1 MDRSNHRK
9 RGSMGNISA
18 TDSGTGGAAS
28 NGRNSPAIPP
38 TASYLPN
45 APVNRS
51 SASSSSL
58 NTSMSNMSSFTAPPS
73 NIPTATGSSRLP
85 QQQQQQQQPL
95 QKLPYLQH
103 RSNFQPFD
111 PSLQLTPTGR
121 SPIQGSMSPSTTA
134 IPFNPSSALPTSFIP
149 GNAAVGALPNSKA
162 YTTRNIASTTPGVGV
177 SPLERSSYH
186 FSENPLFACD
196 WATVNNNSLDC
207 IALGS
212 YKEGF
217 INKLEIVYGKGVE
230 YEYAPPVVDV
240 YGNQFH
246 GYCDDI
252 DGGDNG
258 GFIFEKVADT
268 SLNYPVT
275 HVKWDPT
282 LLQGGGGNIHPFQRL
297 AASSDVLRLYKVTDL
312 GDAGY
317 NLVQTHVLANNATS
331 TGSSAVAADG
341 KDKINTSP
349 PVTSFDWN
357 STDTN
362 ILITSSVDTTCTVWD
377 LNRTHPHDD
386 FTESATI
393 KTQLI
398 AHDSEVFDVKFI
410 HKSTNVFASVGNDGS
425 MRVFDLRSL
434 EHSTIIYEPAPSPT
448 PPTRRHAS
456 LGSTSAPSSGQLPT
470 PAHSANY
477 NSKALL
483 RLSTS
488 NIDQHHLATF
498 GVNSSQIII
507 IDMRMPG
514 LPMATIDA
522 SSSSPIPSSVNLI
535 QWHPTS
541 NYLLSGGDDCQAL
554 VWDLNNLG
562 ATGSNYSSSTSLSN
576 GTGGGG
582 TNGHTNESGSS
593 AASVKNSG
601 GNGSIIDVPVLAYD
615 EDLEVNSVCWRQNS
629 GDYMGV
635 VSGKGFQA
643 VLI

>member
-1 MDRSNHRK
+1 M
-9 RGSMGNISA
+9 
-18 TDSGTGGAAS
+18 GGASS

-38 TASYLPN
+38 TVSYLPN
-45 APVNRS
+45 APANRS
-51 SASSSSL
+51 NVSSSSTSSSLL
-58 NTSMSNMSSFTAPPS
+58 NNSMSNMTSFAPPPS

-85 QQQQQQQQPL
+85 QQSSQQQQQQL
-95 QKLPYLQH
+95 QKSPYLQH
-103 RSNFQPFD
+103 RSTFQPFD

-134 IPFNPSSALPTSFIP
+134 VPFNPSSALPASYIP
-149 GNAAVGALPNSKA
+149 GSASAMGAGTLPNPKA
-162 YTTRNIASTTPGVGV
+162 YTTRNMASVTPGVGV
-177 SPLERSSYH
+177 SPVERSSYY
-186 FSENPLFACD
+186 FSESPLFACD
-196 WATVNNNSLDC
+196 WTTINNNSLDC

-217 INKLEIVYGKGVE
+217 VNKLEIVHGRAFE
-230 YEYAPPVVDV
+230 NEYAPPPVVDV
-240 YGNQFH
+240 YGNQYL
-246 GYCDDI
+246 GSRDDF
-252 DGGDNG
+252 DASEVG
-258 GFIFEKVADT
+258 GFMFEKVADT

-275 HVKWDPT
+275 HVKWDPS
-282 LLQGGGGNIHPFQRL
+282 LLQGGGIHQTQRL
-297 AASSDVLRLYKVTDL
+297 AASSDVLRLYKVTES
-312 GDAGY
+312 GDASY

-331 TGSSAVAADG
+331 TGSSAVAADS

-362 ILITSSVDTTCTVWD
+362 IIITSSVDTTCTVWD
-377 LNRTHPHDD
+377 LNRSHSHDELG
-386 FTESATI
+386 ESASI

-410 HKSTNVFASVGNDGS
+410 HNSTNVFASVGNDGS

-434 EHSTIIYEPAPSPT
+434 EHSTIIYEPPPTPT

-456 LGSTSAPSSGQLPT
+456 VGSAVPAPSTSSSSSSGQQQPLAPV
-470 PAHSANY
+470 HSANY

-488 NIDQHHLATF
+488 NVDQHHLATF

-522 SSSSPIPSSVNLI
+522 SPSSPIAASVNSI
-535 QWHPTS
+535 HWHPTS
-541 NYLLSGGDDCQAL
+541 NYLLSGSDDCQAL

-562 ATGSNYSSSTSLSN
+562 TTGSNYSSSTSLSN
-576 GTGGGG
+576 GGGGGGNG
-582 TNGHTNESGSS
+582 TNGHTNDSASS
-593 AASVKNSG
+593 VASSKNFNG
-601 GNGSIIDVPVLAYD
+601 GNSSNVDVPVLAYD
-615 EDLEVNSVCWRQNS
+615 EDLEVNNVCWRQNS

-643 VLI
+643 VSI

>member
-1 MDRSNHRK
+1 
-9 RGSMGNISA
+9 MGNTGA
-18 TDSGTGGAAS
+18 TDSSTSGVTS
-28 NGRNSPAIPP
+28 NGRNSPAIRPS
-38 TASYLPN
+38 ASYLPN
-45 APVNRS
+45 APGHRS
-51 SASSSSL
+51 TASSSSL
-58 NTSMSNMSSFTAPPS
+58 STSMSSFAGPPS
-73 NIPTATGSSRLP
+73 NIPVATGSSRLP
-85 QQQQQQQQPL
+85 QQQQQQQQSL

-111 PSLQLTPTGR
+111 PSLQLTPTTR

-134 IPFNPSSALPTSFIP
+134 IPFNPSSTLPMSA
-149 GNAAVGALPNSKA
+149 NAMNMSNMPNPKA
-162 YTTRNIASTTPGVGV
+162 YTARNVVPMTPNVGV
-177 SPLERSSYH
+177 SPVERSSYY

-196 WATVNNNSLDC
+196 WTTINNNSLDC

-217 INKLEIVYGKGVE
+217 VNKLEIVYGRGYE
-230 YEYAPPVVDV
+230 YEYTPPVVDM
-240 YGNQFH
+240 YGNPCS
-246 GYCDDI
+246 GYQDNL
-252 DGGDNG
+252 DGSDEG
-258 GFIFEKVADT
+258 GFMFEKVADT

-275 HVKWDPT
+275 HVKWDPA
-282 LLQGGGGNIHPFQRL
+282 LLQGGGGGGVNGGIHPFQRL
-297 AASSDVLRLYKVTDL
+297 AASSDVLRLYKVSDM
-312 GDAGY
+312 GDSGY

-362 ILITSSVDTTCTVWD
+362 LLITSSVDTTCTVWD
-377 LNRTHPHDD
+377 LNRSHPHDD
-386 FTESATI
+386 FAESATI

-434 EHSTIIYEPAPSPT
+434 EHSTIIYEPPPSPS

-456 LGSTSAPSSGQLPT
+456 LGSGPASGPGPVLASSSSSSAQLPT

-522 SSSSPIPSSVNLI
+522 AATSAVASSINLI

-562 ATGSNYSSSTSLSN
+562 AIGSNFSSSTSLSN
-576 GTGGGG
+576 GNGG
-582 TNGHTNESGSS
+582 TNGHTTDSSGSGGGGG
-593 AASVKNSG
+593 VKNNISNG
-601 GNGSIIDVPVLAYD
+601 GIMDAPVLAYD
-615 EDLEVNSVCWRQNS
+615 EDLEVNGVCWRQNS

>member
-45 APVNRS
+45 APVNRP

-58 NTSMSNMSSFTAPPS
+58 NTSMSNMSSYAAPPS
-73 NIPTATGSSRLP
+73 NIPIATGSSRLP
-85 QQQQQQQQPL
+85 QQQQQQPL
-95 QKLPYLQH
+95 QKSPYLQH

-134 IPFNPSSALPTSFIP
+134 IPFNPSTALPTSFIP
-149 GNAAVGALPNSKA
+149 GSAAVGALPNSKA
-162 YTTRNIASTTPGVGV
+162 YVTRNMASATPGVGV

-217 INKLEIVYGKGVE
+217 INKLEIVYGKGFE

-240 YGNQFH
+240 YGNQFQ
-246 GYCDDI
+246 GYRDDI
-252 DGGDNG
+252 DGSDDG
-258 GFIFEKVADT
+258 GFILEKVADT

-297 AASSDVLRLYKVTDL
+297 AASSDVLRLYKVTDS

-377 LNRTHPHDD
+377 LNRSHPHDD
-386 FTESATI
+386 FAESATI

-434 EHSTIIYEPAPSPT
+434 EHSTIIYEPPPSPT

-456 LGSTSAPSSGQLPT
+456 LGSASAPSSGQLPT

-477 NSKALL
+477 NAKALL

-522 SSSSPIPSSVNLI
+522 SSSSPISSSVNSI

-562 ATGSNYSSSTSLSN
+562 ATGSNYSSSTSLAN

-643 VLI
+643 VSI